1 MDKNK
6 RLIFGFLIALTAVT
20 AFVLCEE
27 FYLIREMAVFVICAA
42 FASFLA
48 LNLWVLGVVSRAAVR
63 NTAMWWRNRRIL
75 QTEASV
81 SSELSGHAVG
91 HARVSLL
98 LLMLIGIAANAVPAS
113 AQSQGNSNSG
123 TSTGNSSDP
132 ADQGL
137 HVDIAPYLWFPGING
152 TVGALDHQ
160 SGVHVS
166 AGDVLSNFDFGVM
179 GLTEIRYNRIIVPID
194 FMWVK
199 LSDNKG
205 VPFDSGVE
213 SVDTK
218 INEDIFTPKFGYRIV
233 DKEKFKTDLLIGL
246 RYWHVGT
253 TLNLQPP
260 PPVSRYYGA
269 LNWVDGVQGARFT
282 ALLAP
287 KVVLTVA
294 GDAGGGGARLDYQVV
309 GLIGY
314 KLKRVTLQAGWRY
327 LVVHKNP
334 TAGSFI
340 ELGMTGV
347 VVGAVIP
354 LK

>member
-6 RLIFGFLIALTAVT
+6 RLIFGFLLALTAIT

-27 FYLIREMAVFVICAA
+27 FYLMREMAVFVACVA

-48 LNLWVLGVVSRAAVR
+48 LNLWILGVVVRAAVR
-63 NTAMWWRNRRIL
+63 NTAMWRRNRQSP
-75 QTEASV
+75 QTEAGV
-81 SSELSGHAVG
+81 SSEVSAHSMG
-91 HARVSLL
+91 HARAILL
-98 LLMLIGIAANAVPAS
+98 LLILIGTAANAVPAS
-113 AQSQGNSNSG
+113 AQSQGNSSSG
-123 TSTGNSSDP
+123 TSTANSSDP

-160 SGVHVS
+160 SSVHVS
-166 AGDVLSNFDFGVM
+166 SGDLLSNFDFGVM
-179 GLTEIRYNRIIVPID
+179 GFTEIRYNRIIVPID

-199 LSDNKG
+199 LSDDKG

-213 SVDTK
+213 YVNTK

-233 DKEKFKTDLLIGL
+233 DKEKFKTDVLIGL

-253 TLNLQPP
+253 TLNLNPP
-260 PPVSRYYGA
+260 PTVSRYYGA
-269 LNWVDGVQGARFT
+269 LNWVDGVEGARFT
-282 ALLAP
+282 ALLTP

-314 KLKRVTLQAGWRY
+314 KLKRATLQAGWRY

-334 TAGSFI
+334 TEGSFI
-340 ELGMTGV
+340 ELGTTGV

>member
-1 MDKNK
+1 MKK
-6 RLIFGFLIALTAVT
+6 KKQMSAGFLSVLLAV
-20 AFVLCEE
+20 AIVCLCKE
-27 FYLIREMAVFVICAA
+27 FYLLRELALFVVCAA
-42 FASFLA
+42 IASFLV
-48 LNLWVLGVVSRAAVR
+48 LNLWLIGIVCRAAVR
-63 NTAMWWRNRRIL
+63 TTATWWRDKQRL
-75 QTEASV
+75 QTESDT
-81 SSELSGHAVG
+81 SGELSTRGMEHVRAILLVLTFLGMAVHG
-91 HARVSLL
+91 APAAAQTQSSS
-98 LLMLIGIAANAVPAS
+98 GAPAAN
-113 AQSQGNSNSG
+113 G
-123 TSTGNSSDP
+123 SDP

-137 HVDIAPYLWFPGING
+137 HLDIAPYLWFPGING

-166 AGDVLSNFDFGVM
+166 SGDLLSNFDFGVM

-199 LSDNKG
+199 LTDDKG

-213 SVDTK
+213 YVNTK

-233 DKEKFKTDLLIGL
+233 DKEKFKTDVLIGL

-253 TLNLQPP
+253 TLNLNPP
-260 PPVSRYYGA
+260 PTVSRYYGA
-269 LNWVDGVQGARFT
+269 LNWVDGIEGARFT

-314 KLKRVTLQAGWRY
+314 KLKRATLQAGWRY

-334 TAGSFI
+334 TEGSFI
-340 ELGMTGV
+340 ELGSTGV
-347 VVGAVIP
+347 VLGVVIP